1 MRIRRRLEDDG
12 GLVLTPLI
20 DMVFLVV
27 IFFML
32 NTTLSINPAI
42 TVDLPEAYTSQAVLE
57 EEIVVTLTRS
67 GDIYIGA
74 VRISKQRLAAELKKE
89 MVRLNLKQM
98 ILQAEETLAYREVI
112 EVMDLARLAGIE
124 SISLVTTQKSL
135 PE

>member
-1 MRIRRRLEDDG
+1 VRLKRRLEEDG

-42 TVDLPEAYTSQAVLE
+42 TVDLPEAYTAQAVIE
-57 EEIVVTLTRS
+57 EEIIVTLTGS
-67 GDIYIGA
+67 GEIYIGDQS
-74 VRISKQRLAAELKKE
+74 VSRDRYAAELKKQ
-89 MVRLNLKQM
+89 MVRLQRTDI
-98 ILQAEETLAYREVI
+98 ILQAEALLPYRDVVEI
-112 EVMDLARLAGIE
+112 MDLSRLSGVE
-124 SISLVTTQKSL
+124 SISLVTAQKSL

>member
-1 MRIRRRLEDDG
+1 MRLKRRLEDDG

-42 TVDLPEAYTSQAVLE
+42 TVELPEAYTSQAVLQE
-57 EEIVVTLTRS
+57 KIVVTLTES
-67 GDIYIGA
+67 GEIYIG
-74 VRISKQRLAAELKKE
+74 KQTVLRDRFAAELKKE
-89 MVRLNLKQM
+89 MVRLQRTDV
-98 ILQAEETLAYREVI
+98 ILQADELLPYRDVVEI
-112 EVMDLARLAGIE
+112 MDLARLTGVE
-124 SISLVTTQKSL
+124 SISLVTAQKSL

>member
-1 MRIRRRLEDDG
+1 MRLKRRLEEDS

-42 TVDLPEAYTSQAVLE
+42 TVDLPEAYTSQAVIE
-57 EEIVVTLTRS
+57 EEIIVTMTS
-67 GDIYIGA
+67 PGEIYIG
-74 VRISKQRLAAELKKE
+74 KQSVSLDRYAAELKKQ
-89 MVRLNLKQM
+89 MVRLQRTDI
-98 ILQAEETLAYREVI
+98 ILQADALLPYRDVVEI
-112 EVMDLARLAGIE
+112 MDLSRLSGVE
-124 SISLVTTQKSL
+124 SISLVTAQKSL

>member
-1 MRIRRRLEDDG
+1 MRLKRRLEEDG

-42 TVDLPEAYTSQAVLE
+42 TVELPEAYTSQAVLE
-57 EEIVVTLTRS
+57 EEIIVTIAGS
-67 GDIYIGA
+67 GEIYIG
-74 VRISKQRLAAELKKE
+74 KQSVSTDRYAAELKRE
-89 MVRLNLKQM
+89 MVRLQSSDI
-98 ILQAEETLAYREVI
+98 ILQADALLPYRDVVEI
-112 EVMDLARLAGIE
+112 MDLSRLTGVE
-124 SISLVTTQKSL
+124 SISLVTSQKSL

>member
-1 MRIRRRLEDDG
+1 MRLKRRLEDDG

-42 TVDLPEAYTSQAVLE
+42 TVELPEAYTSQAVLQ
-57 EEIVVTLTRS
+57 EEIVVTLAVS
-67 GDIYIGA
+67 GEIYIG
-74 VRISKQRLAAELKKE
+74 KQTVLRDRFAAELKKE
-89 MVRLNLKQM
+89 MVRLQCTDV
-98 ILQAEETLAYREVI
+98 ILQADELLPYRDVVEI
-112 EVMDLARLAGIE
+112 MDLARLTGVG
-124 SISLVTTQKSL
+124 SISLVTAQKSL

>member
-1 MRIRRRLEDDG
+1 MRLKRRLEDDG

-42 TVDLPEAYTSQAVLE
+42 TVELPEAYTSQAVLQ
-57 EEIVVTLTRS
+57 EEIVVTLTGS
-67 GDIYIGA
+67 GEIYIG
-74 VRISKQRLAAELKKE
+74 KQTVPRDRFAAELKKE
-89 MVRLNLKQM
+89 MVRLQRTDV
-98 ILQAEETLAYREVI
+98 ILQADELLPYRDVVEI
-112 EVMDLARLAGIE
+112 MDLSRLTGVE
-124 SISLVTTQKSL
+124 SISLVTAQKSL

>member
-1 MRIRRRLEDDG
+1 MRLKRRLEDDG

-42 TVDLPEAYTSQAVLE
+42 TVDLPDAYTSQAILQ
-57 EEIVVTLTRS
+57 EEIVVTLTES
-67 GDIYIGA
+67 GDIYIGRQA
-74 VRISKQRLAAELKKE
+74 VARDRFAAELKKE
-89 MVRLNLKQM
+89 MVRLQRTDV
-98 ILQAEETLAYREVI
+98 ILQADELLPYRDVVEI
-112 EVMDLARLAGIE
+112 MDLARLTGVE
-124 SISLVTTQKSL
+124 SIALVTAQKSL

>member
-1 MRIRRRLEDDG
+1 MRLKRRLEDDG

-42 TVDLPEAYTSQAVLE
+42 TVELPEAYTSQAVLQ
-57 EEIVVTLTRS
+57 EEIVVTLAGS
-67 GDIYIGA
+67 GEIYIG
-74 VRISKQRLAAELKKE
+74 KQTVPRNRFAAELKKE
-89 MVRLNLKQM
+89 MVRLQRADV
-98 ILQAEETLAYREVI
+98 ILQADELLPYRDVVEI
-112 EVMDLARLAGIE
+112 MDLARLTGVE
-124 SISLVTTQKSL
+124 SISLVTEQKSL

>member
-1 MRIRRRLEDDG
+1 MRLKRRLEDDG

-42 TVDLPEAYTSQAVLE
+42 TVELPEAYTSQAVLQ
-57 EEIVVTLTRS
+57 EEIVVTLTES
-67 GDIYIGA
+67 GEIYIG
-74 VRISKQRLAAELKKE
+74 KQTVLRDRFAAELKKE
-89 MVRLNLKQM
+89 MVRLQRTDV
-98 ILQAEETLAYREVI
+98 ILQADALLPYRDVI
-112 EVMDLARLAGIE
+112 EIIDLARLTGVE
-124 SISLVTTQKSL
+124 TISLVTAQKSL

>member
-1 MRIRRRLEDDG
+1 MRLKRRLEDDG

-42 TVDLPEAYTSQAVLE
+42 TVELPEAYTSQAVLQ
-57 EEIVVTLTRS
+57 EEIVVTLAVS
-67 GDIYIGA
+67 GEIYIG
-74 VRISKQRLAAELKKE
+74 KQTVLRDRFAAELKKE
-89 MVRLNLKQM
+89 MVRLQRTDV
-98 ILQAEETLAYREVI
+98 ILQADGLLPYRDVVEI
-112 EVMDLARLAGIE
+112 MDLARLTGVG
-124 SISLVTTQKSL
+124 SISLVTAQKSL

>member
-1 MRIRRRLEDDG
+1 MRLKRRLEEDG

-42 TVDLPEAYTSQAVLE
+42 TVELPEAYTSQAVLE
-57 EEIVVTLTRS
+57 EEIIVTIAGS
-67 GDIYIGA
+67 GDIYIG
-74 VRISKQRLAAELKKE
+74 KQSVSRDRYAAELKRE
-89 MVRLNLKQM
+89 MVRLQRSDI
-98 ILQAEETLAYREVI
+98 ILQADALLPYRDVVEI
-112 EVMDLARLAGIE
+112 MDLSRLTGVE
-124 SISLVTTQKSL
+124 SISLVTSRKSL

>member
-1 MRIRRRLEDDG
+1 MRLKRRLEEDS

-42 TVDLPEAYTSQAVLE
+42 TVDLPEAYTSQAVIE
-57 EEIVVTLTRS
+57 EEIIVTMTGS
-67 GDIYIGA
+67 GEIYIG
-74 VRISKQRLAAELKKE
+74 KQSVPLDRYAAELKKQ
-89 MVRLNLKQM
+89 MVRFQRTDI
-98 ILQAEETLAYREVI
+98 ILQADALLPYRDVVEI
-112 EVMDLARLAGIE
+112 MDLSRLSGVE
-124 SISLVTTQKSL
+124 SISLVTAQKSL

>member
-1 MRIRRRLEDDG
+1 MRLKRRLEEDS

-42 TVDLPEAYTSQAVLE
+42 TVDLPEAYTAQAVIE
-57 EEIVVTLTRS
+57 EEISR
-67 GDIYIGA
+67 DRY
-74 VRISKQRLAAELKKE
+74 AAELKKQ
-89 MVRLNLKQM
+89 MVRLQRTDI
-98 ILQAEETLAYREVI
+98 ILQADALLHYRDVVEI
-112 EVMDLARLAGIE
+112 MDLSRLTGVE
-124 SISLVTTQKSL
+124 SISLVTAQKSL

>member
-1 MRIRRRLEDDG
+1 MRLKRRLEDDG

-42 TVDLPEAYTSQAVLE
+42 TVELPEAYTSQAVLQ
-57 EEIVVTLTRS
+57 EEIVVTLTES
-67 GDIYIGA
+67 AEIYIG
-74 VRISKQRLAAELKKE
+74 KQTVLRDRFAAELKKE
-89 MVRLNLKQM
+89 MVRLQRTDV
-98 ILQAEETLAYREVI
+98 ILQANALLPYRDVI
-112 EVMDLARLAGIE
+112 EIIDLARLTGVE
-124 SISLVTTQKSL
+124 TISLVTAQKSL

>member
-1 MRIRRRLEDDG
+1 MRLKRRLEDDG

-42 TVDLPEAYTSQAVLE
+42 TVDLPEAYTSQAVIE
-57 EEIVVTLTRS
+57 EEIVVTLTVS
-67 GDIYIGA
+67 GDIYIG
-74 VRISKQRLAAELKKE
+74 KQEVTRDRFAAELKRE
-89 MVRLNLKQM
+89 MVRLQRSDI
-98 ILQAEETLAYREVI
+98 ILQADALLSYRDVVAI
-112 EVMDLARLAGIE
+112 MDLSRLSGIE
-124 SISLVTTQKSL
+124 SISLVTKGL

>member
-1 MRIRRRLEDDG
+1 MRLKRRLEDDG

-42 TVDLPEAYTSQAVLE
+42 TVELPEAYTSQAVLQ
-57 EEIVVTLTRS
+57 EEIVVTLTGS
-67 GDIYIGA
+67 GEIYIG
-74 VRISKQRLAAELKKE
+74 KQTVPGDRFAAELKKE
-89 MVRLNLKQM
+89 MVRLQRTDV
-98 ILQAEETLAYREVI
+98 ILQADELLPYRDVVEI
-112 EVMDLARLAGIE
+112 IDLARLTGVE
-124 SISLVTTQKSL
+124 SISLVTAQKSL

>member
-1 MRIRRRLEDDG
+1 MRLKRRLEDDG

-42 TVDLPEAYTSQAVLE
+42 TVELPEAYTSQAVLQ
-57 EEIVVTLTRS
+57 EEIVVTLTES
-67 GDIYIGA
+67 GEIYIG
-74 VRISKQRLAAELKKE
+74 KQTVLRDRFAAELKKE
-89 MVRLNLKQM
+89 MVRLQRTDV
-98 ILQAEETLAYREVI
+98 ILQADELLPYRDVVEI
-112 EVMDLARLAGIE
+112 MDLARLTGVE
-124 SISLVTTQKSL
+124 SISLVTAQKSL

>member
-1 MRIRRRLEDDG
+1 MQLKRRLEDDG

-42 TVDLPEAYTSQAVLE
+42 TVDLPSAYTSQAVME
-57 EEIVVTLTRS
+57 EEIIVTLTRA
-67 GDIYIGA
+67 GEIYIGKVPVA
-74 VRISKQRLAAELKKE
+74 RERFAADLKKE
-89 MVRLNLKQM
+89 TVRLERTDM
-98 ILQAEETLAYREVI
+98 ILQADESLPYRDVM
-112 EVMDLARLAGIE
+112 EVMDLARLVGIE
-124 SISLVTTQKSL
+124 AISLVTSRKSL

>member
-1 MRIRRRLEDDG
+1 MRLKRRLEDDG

-42 TVDLPEAYTSQAVLE
+42 TVELPEAYTSQAVLQ
-57 EEIVVTLTRS
+57 EEIVVTLTGS
-67 GDIYIGA
+67 GEIYIG
-74 VRISKQRLAAELKKE
+74 KQTVPRDRFAAELKKE
-89 MVRLNLKQM
+89 MVRLQRSDV
-98 ILQAEETLAYREVI
+98 ILQADELLPYRDVVEI
-112 EVMDLARLAGIE
+112 MDLARLTGVE
-124 SISLVTTQKSL
+124 SISLVTAQKSL